1 MGIVQQVA
9 DMTVGALSEG
19 AVFNKMPWLPTSE
32 ALVKDPVEVHIGR
45 DQLDPPVKGVAGE
58 FHPRAR
64 GKEGGATEE
73 FDIVATLEAHGG
85 RRMESNK
92 WRRGQRS
99 YTCRKG
105 MTNLSQR

>member
-1 MGIVQQVA
+1 MGVIQQVA
-9 DMTVGALSEG
+9 DMMVRALGEG
-19 AVFNKMPWLPTSE
+19 AVLYKVTTLPTGE
-32 ALVKDPVEVHIGR
+32 APFK
-45 DQLDPPVKGVAGE
+45 DPPVKGVAGE

-92 WRRGQRS
+92 
-99 YTCRKG
+99 
-105 MTNLSQR
+105 

>member
-1 MGIVQQVA
+1 MGVIQQIA
-9 DMTVGALSEG
+9 DMTVRALGER
-19 AVFNKMPWLPTSE
+19 AAFNKMPQLPTGE
-32 ALVKDPVEVHIGR
+32 ASFEDPVKVCIGR
-45 DQLDPPVKGVAGE
+45 NKLDPPVKGVAGE

-92 WRRGQRS
+92 
-99 YTCRKG
+99 
-105 MTNLSQR
+105 

>member
-1 MGIVQQVA
+1 MGVIQQVA
-9 DMTVGALSEG
+9 DMMVRALGEG
-19 AVFNKMPWLPTSE
+19 AVLYKVTTLPTGE
-32 ALVKDPVEVHIGR
+32 APFKDPVKVCIGR
-45 DQLDPPVKGVAGE
+45 NKLDPPVKGVAGE

-92 WRRGQRS
+92 
-99 YTCRKG
+99 
-105 MTNLSQR
+105 